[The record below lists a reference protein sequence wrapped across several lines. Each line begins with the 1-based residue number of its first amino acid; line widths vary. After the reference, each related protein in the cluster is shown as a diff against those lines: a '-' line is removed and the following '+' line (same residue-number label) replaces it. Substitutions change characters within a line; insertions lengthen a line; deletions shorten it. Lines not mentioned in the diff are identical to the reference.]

1 MSLLNVLLGRNDDD
15 RIKRLE
21 KKVED
26 LETALLEITFN
37 FKKLTALSLRLGEE
51 VDNLAQHVKSKDKRG
66 SPTVQLKKT
75 DDFYN

>member
-1 MSLLNVLLGRNDDD
+1 MNVLLGRNDDG
-15 RIKRLE
+15 RIERLE
-21 KKVED
+21 KKVEE
-26 LETALLEITFN
+26 LEAVLLEVTLNIR
-37 FKKLTALSLRLGEE
+37 KLAALSIRLGEE